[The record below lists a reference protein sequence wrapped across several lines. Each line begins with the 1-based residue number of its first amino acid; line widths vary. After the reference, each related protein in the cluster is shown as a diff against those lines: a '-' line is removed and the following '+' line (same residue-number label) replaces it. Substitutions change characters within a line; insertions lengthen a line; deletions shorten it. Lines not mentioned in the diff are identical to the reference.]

1 MLSYTYGV
9 LPPREV
15 FDAQYVEHMQGK
27 TSYDIGNPT
36 EEEWEA
42 LTALTGYIDAHLEAV
57 DFEQYSDSRGRPSI
71 RIKGAGSLY
80 TLIRRAIEK
89 DDDTALNL
97 MSSILGT
104 LGIEWV

>member
-15 FDAQYVEHMQGK
+15 FDAQYVEHMAGK
-27 TSYDIGNPT
+27 TAYPMSNLPA
-36 EEEWEA
+36 EEWKA
-42 LTALTGYIDAHLEAV
+42 LERLTGYIDDHLEAV
-57 DFEQYSDSRGRPSI
+57 DLEQFTDARGRPGI
-71 RIKGAGSLY
+71 RIKGADSLY

-89 DDDTALNL
+89 DDDTALDL

-104 LGIEWV
+104 LEIEWV